1 MGNSEAARIHTY
13 LSDHQ
18 HDMIALLT
26 RLIELESPSGAK
38 PEIDRLAGL
47 LGAEAQSLGADVQ
60 LLEQETAGSHLLA
73 RWGTGTG
80 GTLLL
85 CHMDTVW
92 QVGTLAERPIR
103 IEQGLLYGPGA
114 LDMKG
119 GIVNALWAMR
129 ALRDLDLLPRRRITL
144 FLNSDEET
152 GSTTSRPI
160 IEALAREHD
169 VALVIEPAQPPDG
182 ALKTERKGTGAYRV
196 EVTGRAAHAGVDH
209 ARGINA
215 IEELAHQILAIQRF
229 TDYGTGTTVNVGLVG
244 GGTRSNVVPEHA
256 WARVDVRV
264 TDQVQA
270 AHLDA
275 RLRALT
281 PRLPGTALSVSGG
294 IGRPPMVRTPAIA
307 ALYHRAAALA
317 REIGLEV
324 SEAASGGGSDGNFTA
339 ALGLPTL
346 DGLGVVG
353 DGAHAAHEHVILDSL
368 PQRAALL
375 AALLHSLDQNPF

>member
-1 MGNSEAARIHTY
+1 G
-13 LSDHQ
+13 HQ
-18 HDMIALLT
+18 HDMVALLT

-73 RWGTGTG
+73 RWGTGPG

-92 QVGTLAERPIR
+92 QVGTLADRPIR
-103 IEQGLLYGPGA
+103 VEQGLLYGPGA

-129 ALRDLDLLPRRRITL
+129 ALLHLGLPPRRRVTL
-144 FLNSDEET
+144 LINSDEET
-152 GSTTSRPI
+152 GSTTSRST

-209 ARGINA
+209 CKGINA
-215 IEELAHQILAIQRF
+215 IEELAHQILTIQHF
-229 TDYGTGTTVNVGLVG
+229 TDYVTGTTVNVGLAG

-275 RLRALT
+275 RFRALA
-281 PRLPGTALSVSGG
+281 PRMPGTALSVSGG

-307 ALYHRAAALA
+307 VLYQRAAALA
-317 REIGLEV
+317 REIGFEV
-324 SEAASGGGSDGNFTA
+324 PEAASGGGSDGNFTA